1 MIRGIS
7 LISLVT
13 MVILVLYI
21 PSVHPPERFLNQLK
35 IEHAMANDF
44 WGEAAATRMLS
55 RALRLQGDAADITPL
70 PTLSSR
76 GDVASATTEEMTA
89 MNRRIFN
96 NAYFRSIDAL
106 LLLAKYRA
114 AMLLEW
120 LPWLCGLIGVMVV
133 DASLQ
138 RLIRAK
144 EFRQHNPEVFAV
156 YAGLGIFSA
165 CATVLVCTAPVAWHP
180 MMMPLLPLVVGFCGS
195 RAWGH
200 YHWRAS

>member
-1 MIRGIS
+1 MIRSIA

-13 MVILVLYI
+13 LVILVLYI
-21 PSVHPPERFLNQLK
+21 PSANPPERFLNQLK
-35 IEHAMANDF
+35 IEHAMANDS
-44 WGEAAATRMLS
+44 WGEAAATRILN
-55 RALRLQGDAADITPL
+55 RALRLQGDTADITPL

-76 GDVASATTEEMTA
+76 GDVASATAEEMTS
-89 MNRRIFN
+89 MNRRLFN
-96 NAYFRSIDAL
+96 NGYFRSIDAL
-106 LLLAKYRA
+106 LLLASYRA

-120 LPWLCGLIGVMVV
+120 LPWLFGLIGVMVV

-156 YAGLGIFSA
+156 YAGLGILSA
-165 CATVLVCTAPVAWHP
+165 CTTVLACTAPVTWHP
-180 MMMPLLPLVVGFCGS
+180 MVLPLLPLVVGFCGS

-200 YHWRAS
+200 YHRRAS